1 MDERKVRRIYHPPA
15 VPVADLFGSGKQRR
29 VAAYAR
35 VSTASD
41 EQLNS
46 VEAQKD
52 YFEKLIQRR
61 PDWIFVGVYAD
72 EGITGTSINRR
83 EAFNQ
88 MVSDALAGHIDLIVT
103 KSISRFARNTVDTLN
118 TIRQLKAVNVEVFFE
133 KENIYTMDSKGEFL
147 ITLLSSIAEEESRS
161 ISENVKWG
169 QRKRF
174 ADGKYSVPYKHFL
187 GYRKGSDGSM
197 EIVPEEAKVVRWIYH
212 MFLEGIA
219 PTAIATILTTANI
232 PSPAERDQW
241 WPKTVMSILTNEKYY
256 GAARLQKTYI
266 ANHITHESRVNNGE
280 LPSYFVENGHPGI
293 VPKAVFM
300 EVQDRLL
307 HPDRNSSSFT
317 LFANQIRCA
326 DCGGT
331 YGRQYWH
338 STTYNNPV
346 WKCNHKHLHHGDCRT
361 PHLYEVLLIGAFR
374 DVIQILYDN
383 YPQVQEDCL
392 ATINRHCKYPITP
405 EDMPSWSPAGYP
417 TQEERSLW
425 DILIPKVV
433 VQSDGTLVFHIIDGA
448 EIPYIMQ
455 QTSPLRR
462 KPLSPEERAVVIEA
476 YNNGVPSRV
485 LAERYECSPAT
496 IRAIARRLAN
506 NIDKTNMLG

>member
-1 MDERKVRRIYHPPA
+1 MAERKVKRIYHPPA
-15 VPVADLFGSGKQRR
+15 VPAADLFKGGKQRR

-52 YFEKLIQRR
+52 YFDKLIRQR
-61 PDWIFVGVYAD
+61 PDWIFVDVYAD

-83 EAFNQ
+83 EAFNR
-88 MVSDALAGHIDLIVT
+88 MVTDALAGNIDLIVT

-118 TIRQLKAVNVEVFFE
+118 TIRQLKAANVEVFFE

-187 GYRKGSDGSM
+187 GYRKGADGIM

-219 PTAIATILTTANI
+219 PTAITTILTTASI
-232 PSPAERDQW
+232 PSPTGGDQW

-266 ANHITHESRVNNGE
+266 VDHITHEKRVNNGE

-293 VPKAVFM
+293 VTKAVFM
-300 EVQDRLL
+300 EVQDRLQ

-326 DCGGT
+326 ECGGT
-331 YGRQYWH
+331 YGRLYWH

-346 WKCNHKHLHHGDCRT
+346 WKCNHKHLHHGGCQT
-361 PHLYEVLLIGAFR
+361 PHMYEVLLIGAFR
-374 DVIQILYDN
+374 DIIQILYDN
-383 YPQVQEDCL
+383 YPEVIDDCI
-392 ATINRHCKYPITP
+392 AAINRHCKKLVSA
-405 EDMPSWSPAGYP
+405 EDIPSWLPTGYP
-417 TQEERSLW
+417 SQEERSLW
-425 DILIPKVV
+425 HILIPKVV
-433 VQSDGTLVFHIIDGA
+433 VQTDGTLVFHVIDGA
-448 EIPYIMQ
+448 EIPYILQ
-455 QTSPLRR
+455 QTSPRR
-462 KPLSPEERAVVIEA
+462 RRPLSPEERAIVIEA

-485 LAERYECSPAT
+485 LAERYECSAAT
-496 IRAIARRLAN
+496 IRAIAHRAAK
-506 NIDKTNMLG
+506 NIDKTNKLG